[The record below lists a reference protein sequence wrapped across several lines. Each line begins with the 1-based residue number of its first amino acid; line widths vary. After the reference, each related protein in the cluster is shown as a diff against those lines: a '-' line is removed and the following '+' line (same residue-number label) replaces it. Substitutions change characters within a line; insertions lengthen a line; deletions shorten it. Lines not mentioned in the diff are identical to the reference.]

1 MQVSEKMLGLLAV
14 FLIFINIGVLFI
26 LKWSGM
32 ELALLNR
39 LFGTSLGW
47 RFVMP
52 LGMSFFTFQNTSYVI
67 DVYKGKIQAERN
79 FFHYLLYASYFPYI
93 VSGPINRYA
102 KMERQFFA
110 GHAFDKE
117 RFYQGL
123 LRILWGYLKEMV
135 IADRAAIYVEEVFG
149 HYYMYRGLFIL
160 IAVLL
165 FSLQLYMDFS
175 GCMDIVMGISMLFGI
190 EMTENFHAPYAAT
203 TTAEFW
209 RRWHISLTS
218 WLRDYIYIPLGGNRK
233 GKMHKYLNV
242 MVVFL
247 FCGRLTGSVCDVT
260 AYVYRMESVDIGRWH
275 AVSGRTGCMG
285 FPDFGCGDSVC
296 RLGFPHEQQAGSAP
310 VVCVAELAV
319 SDGSDSGCCSDMV
332 FVWDLRTGI

>member
-1 MQVSEKMLGLLAV
+1 MSYTSYSFALFVILTVCVYYIVRKKWQWVVLLVASMFFYLCAGPALSIYLLLFCLATWYGAKRIGRRKSGMQVSEKMLGLLAV

-165 FSLQLYMDFS
+165 FSL
-175 GCMDIVMGISMLFGI
+175 
-190 EMTENFHAPYAAT
+190 
-203 TTAEFW
+203 
-209 RRWHISLTS
+209 
-218 WLRDYIYIPLGGNRK
+218 
-233 GKMHKYLNV
+233 
-242 MVVFL
+242 
-247 FCGRLTGSVCDVT
+247 
-260 AYVYRMESVDIGRWH
+260 
-275 AVSGRTGCMG
+275 
-285 FPDFGCGDSVC
+285 
-296 RLGFPHEQQAGSAP
+296 
-310 VVCVAELAV
+310 
-319 SDGSDSGCCSDMV
+319 
-332 FVWDLRTGI
+332 